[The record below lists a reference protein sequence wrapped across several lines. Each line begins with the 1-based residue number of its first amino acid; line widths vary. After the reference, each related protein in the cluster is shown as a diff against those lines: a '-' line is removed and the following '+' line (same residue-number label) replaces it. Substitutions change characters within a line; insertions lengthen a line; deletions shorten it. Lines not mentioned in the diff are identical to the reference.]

1 MGYYHEV
8 TGGYGI
14 SMGVYIRGMEMPTSC
29 DVCPFIA
36 EADDYHVC
44 YINEQFIPWEWIDE
58 HSAEQR
64 HPKPSWC
71 PLVEI
76 VHCKDCRWGREV
88 CGNIECSVDM
98 NVPVEYHGYDWYC
111 PNGERRA
118 GE

>member
-1 MGYYHEV
+1 
-8 TGGYGI
+8 
-14 SMGVYIRGMEMPTSC
+14 MGVYIKNMEMPKNC
-29 DVCPFIA
+29 DVCPLIA

-76 VHCKDCRWGREV
+76 PPHGRLIDADALAMSDRMVGKLMMFGGEYV
-88 CGNIECSVDM
+88 YTQSEIDNAPTIIEAEED
-98 NVPVEYHGYDWYC
+98 E
-111 PNGERRA
+111 
-118 GE
+118 